1 MANKV
6 TLTEAQRS
14 ELIEQFVEIQLDNM
28 DTQSL
33 YELASEYVTNSF
45 DRLTDSEIKERIESL
60 YDEEL
65 YDELVDNVTSEDSN
79 CMQTFIP
86 GFHD

>member
-1 MANKV
+1 MALDLSNSH
-6 TLTEAQRS
+6 RD
-14 ELIEQFVEIQLDNM
+14 ELFEQFVEIQLDNM

-33 YELASEYVTNSF
+33 YELASEYVTQSF

>member
-1 MANKV
+1 MAKE
-6 TLTEAQRS
+6 LTNAQKD
-14 ELIEQFVEIQLDNM
+14 ELIESYVELIVDSMSTKDLI
-28 DTQSL
+28 
-33 YELASEYVTNSF
+33 AYVSDDLTNF
-45 DRLTDSEIKERIESL
+45 CEKLTDNELKEEISL
-60 YDEEL
+60 TLDDEM

>member
-1 MANKV
+1 MSKE
-6 TLTEAQRS
+6 LTNSQRD
-14 ELIEQFVEIQLDNM
+14 ELIQQFLEIQLDNI

-33 YELASEYVTNSF
+33 YELATEYITNSF

-60 YDEEL
+60 YDAEL